1 MIKIDVL
8 VRDKNWRK
16 YVPNPEKYLNQK
28 VKQINFKK
36 KSINVK
42 KINFSILLT
51 GNKEIKFLNKKFRKK
66 NKVTDVL
73 SFPYYSSNETKNRLK
88 KQDNIYLGDIA
99 LNLYK
104 ITNLKKNFKKEFNK
118 LWIHGFLHL
127 MGYKHYRNSDFYK
140 MKKLEDK
147 IFKQIKC

>member
-66 NKVTDVL
+66 NKATDVL

-88 KQDNIYLGDIA
+88 KRDNIYLGDIA

-127 MGYKHYRNSDFYK
+127 MGYKHYRNSDIYK

>member
-36 KSINVK
+36 KSINKK

-73 SFPYYSSNETKNRLK
+73 SFPYYSSNEIKNRLK
-88 KQDNIYLGDIA
+88 KRDNIYLGDVA
-99 LNLYK
+99 LNL
-104 ITNLKKNFKKEFNK
+104 IK
-118 LWIHGFLHL
+118 LLI
-127 MGYKHYRNSDFYK
+127 
-140 MKKLEDK
+140 
-147 IFKQIKC
+147 

>member
-66 NKVTDVL
+66 NKTTDVL
-73 SFPYYSSNETKNRLK
+73 SFPYYSPNETKNRLK

-127 MGYKHYRNSDFYK
+127 MGYKHYRNSDFCK

>member
-66 NKVTDVL
+66 
-73 SFPYYSSNETKNRLK
+73 
-88 KQDNIYLGDIA
+88 KQGNGCFVISL
-99 LNLYK
+99 L
-104 ITNLKKNFKKEFNK
+104 
-118 LWIHGFLHL
+118 
-127 MGYKHYRNSDFYK
+127 
-140 MKKLEDK
+140 
-147 IFKQIKC
+147 

>member
-66 NKVTDVL
+66 NKATDVL

-88 KQDNIYLGDIA
+88 KRDNIYLGDIA

-127 MGYKHYRNSDFYK
+127 MGYKHYKNSDFHK

>member
-28 VKQINFKK
+28 LKQINFKK

-42 KINFSILLT
+42 KINFTILLT

-66 NKVTDVL
+66 NKTTDVL
-73 SFPYYSSNETKNRLK
+73 SFPYYSPNETKNRLK

-127 MGYKHYRNSDFYK
+127 MGYKHYRNSDF
-140 MKKLEDK
+140 
-147 IFKQIKC
+147 